1 LDGHLADVVLGDVVN
16 GLAEH
21 GGAGEW

>member
-1 LDGHLADVVLGDVVN
+1 MACPPQEPLAARFDRL

-21 GGAGEW
+21 GGA